1 MILRTLATMGP
12 QHAYGLANR
21 LQQVSED
28 ALSLNQGT
36 IYPALVRLEQHAWT
50 SGSWGRT
57 ENNREAKYYTIRRI
71 AARLRNLFRSHRA
84 EEELAREVQS
94 HLVLLADDFER
105 RGMPPEEARLA
116 AKRAYGSVEQAKQA
130 HRDERS
136 LLWVEH
142 TMQDLRHAVRALAH
156 SPGFTL
162 VAVATIALGV
172 GVNTTL
178 FTAYNAVALK
188 PLPVADANRVVR
200 LERTFQSHFT
210 GENQYAFSYPEYVSL
225 RDHQNAF
232 QSAIAASWP
241 MQVLASEPNESP
253 GSAVQL
259 RPAQAQIVSGNYF
272 GALGIYAMLG
282 RVFGPGEDR
291 TPGGNP
297 VVVLSYAY
305 WQRRYRSDPHAVG
318 SVIRLNN
325 TAFTVIGVAP
335 REFTGT
341 SINPQVPDLWA
352 PVSMQQQLVP
362 GQDWLRKPTDFEF
375 QVLARL
381 DPGIALKQAE
391 GETNALV
398 RQFGATYA
406 WRDRTLSVVLQPTTF
421 FGNSDD
427 PRFRVGVGAVMV
439 IFALVL
445 LVACANVTNM
455 LVARGA
461 ARQKEISVR
470 LALGASRARVVR
482 HLLTESLL
490 LALGGGVAGLG
501 LAAAAGKLLWVALD
515 QMLVRQLGSDFVLSL
530 NINPDGR
537 VLTYALGLSL
547 ATGFIFGLSPALQF
561 TKPNL
566 NTSLK
571 DESTSFGR
579 GVARGRLRG
588 VLIGGQVAVSMLLL
602 SSAGLLIRGLA
613 RSQAAE
619 PGFETHRVYLL
630 RADYGD
636 DPVKAAATF
645 HRLADWLKT
654 LPEVANVSYGTAP
667 MMGTWTP
674 PITIKRSGALEG
686 SIQNRTLAGYASDN
700 FLNTLGIGLLRGR
713 NFALQETRT
722 GAHVAV
728 ISAATARLF
737 WPNEDPLGK
746 RFKLDMHFDGKLT
759 EFEVIGVAADLR
771 FANLTRIDPARVYL
785 AADPAL
791 TLPVFVS
798 LRGDQRTALAG
809 VWSGLRT
816 FDQDMLASVSIWN
829 VETMLVGPHRTL
841 ASALAT
847 LAAILAL
854 LALLLAGIGIYGVMA
869 YVVSQRR
876 QEIGI
881 RIALGATA
889 GRVLKRIALEGLRPV
904 LIGLGV
910 GLAGGAGLSLLL
922 HHTLA
927 FPGSIDFLYG
937 VSFYDPFTFF
947 AITIFLIAVS
957 LVASLGPALKAIKV
971 DPLVALRYE

>member
-1 MILRTLATMGP
+1 M
-12 QHAYGLANR
+12 
-21 LQQVSED
+21 
-28 ALSLNQGT
+28 
-36 IYPALVRLEQHAWT
+36 
-50 SGSWGRT
+50 
-57 ENNREAKYYTIRRI
+57 
-71 AARLRNLFRSHRA
+71 ARLKRIVARIRNLFRKHHA
-84 EEELAREVQS
+84 EEELAREVES

-105 RGMPPEEARLA
+105 RGMPPDEARLA
-116 AKRAYGSVEQAKQA
+116 AIRAYGSVEQAKQS

-136 LLWVEH
+136 VLWVEH
-142 TMQDLRHAVRALAH
+142 IMQDLRHGVRALAR

-162 VAVATIALGV
+162 VAIATIALGV

-188 PLPVADANRVVR
+188 PLPVADANKVVR
-200 LERTFQSHFT
+200 LRRTLQSRFI
-210 GENQYAFSYPEYVSL
+210 GENQYAFSYPEYVNL
-225 RDHQNAF
+225 RDHQNVF
-232 QSAIAASWP
+232 QSVIAASWP
-241 MQVLASEPNESP
+241 MQVLASETDE
-253 GSAVQL
+253 GAGGAIQL

-272 GALGIYAMLG
+272 GALGINAGLG
-282 RVFGPGEDR
+282 RVFGPNEDGA
-291 TPGGNP
+291 PGRNP

-305 WQRRYRSDPHAVG
+305 WQRRYRGDPHVVG

-325 TAFTVIGVAP
+325 TAFTITGIAP

-341 SINPQVPDLWA
+341 SLNPQVPDLWA
-352 PVSMQQQLVP
+352 PVSMQQQMVP
-362 GQDWLRKPTDFEF
+362 GQDWLHKPTDFEF

-391 GETNALV
+391 GETDALV
-398 RQFGATYA
+398 RQFAATYV
-406 WRDRTLSVVLQPTTF
+406 WRDRTLSVALEPTAF
-421 FGNSDD
+421 FGNTND
-427 PRFRVGVGAVMV
+427 PRFRASVGAVMV

-470 LALGASRARVVR
+470 LALGASRTRVVR
-482 HLLTESLL
+482 HLLTESML

-501 LAAAAGKLLWVALD
+501 LAAAAGKLLWVALN
-515 QMLVRQLGSDFVLSL
+515 QILVRQLGSDFVLSL
-530 NINPDGR
+530 KISPDAR
-537 VLTYALGLSL
+537 VLAYALGLWL
-547 ATGFIFGLSPALQF
+547 ATGFLFGLSPALQF
-561 TKPNL
+561 TKPDL

-579 GVARGRLRG
+579 GVARWRLRG
-588 VLIGGQVAVSMLLL
+588 LLIGGQVAVSMLLL

-619 PGFETHRVYLL
+619 PGFETHGTFLL
-630 RADYGD
+630 RANYGD
-636 DPVKAAATF
+636 DPVKATAKF

-654 LPEVANVSYGTAP
+654 VPEVAKVSYGTAP

-674 PITIKRSGALEG
+674 PITIKRSGTVEG
-686 SIQNRTLAGYASDN
+686 TIQDRTLAGYASEN
-700 FLNTLGIGLLRGR
+700 FLNTMGIGLLRGR
-713 NFALQETRT
+713 NFTSQETNT
-722 GAHVAV
+722 GARVAI
-728 ISAATARLF
+728 ISASTARLF
-737 WPNEDPLGK
+737 WPNQDPLGK
-746 RFKLDMHFDGKLT
+746 RFQLDLLFDGKQT
-759 EFEVIGVAADLR
+759 EFEIIGIVKDVR
-771 FANLTRIDPARVYL
+771 FANLTRVDPARVYL

-791 TLPVFVS
+791 IYPVFLS
-798 LRGDQRTALAG
+798 LRGDQQTALAG
-809 VWSGLRT
+809 TWSRLRT
-816 FDQDMLASVSIWN
+816 FDQEMMASISLWN
-829 VETMLVGPHRTL
+829 VDTMLLGPQRTM
-841 ASALAT
+841 ARALAT

-854 LALLLAGIGIYGVMA
+854 LALSLAGIGIYGVMA
-869 YVVSQRR
+869 YVVSQRT

-904 LIGLGV
+904 LVGTVV

-947 AITIFLIAVS
+947 AMTIFLMVIS
-957 LVASLGPALKAIKV
+957 LMASLGPALKAIRV

>member
-1 MILRTLATMGP
+1 MA
-12 QHAYGLANR
+12 R
-21 LQQVSED
+21 L
-28 ALSLNQGT
+28 
-36 IYPALVRLEQHAWT
+36 
-50 SGSWGRT
+50 
-57 ENNREAKYYTIRRI
+57 RRI
-71 AARLRNLFRSHRA
+71 AARIRNLFRNHRA

-116 AKRAYGSVEQAKQA
+116 AKRAYGGVEQAKQA

-136 LLWVEH
+136 LLWIEH
-142 TMQDLRHAVRALAH
+142 TLQDLRHAGRALAH
-156 SPGFTL
+156 NPAFTL
-162 VAVATIALGV
+162 IALATIALGV

-188 PLPVADANRVVR
+188 PLPVADASGVVR
-200 LERTFQSHFT
+200 LRRMLESRFI
-210 GENQYAFSYPEYVSL
+210 GENQYAFSYPEYVNL
-225 RDHQNAF
+225 REHQNTF
-232 QSAIAASWP
+232 QSVIAASWP
-241 MQVLASEPNESP
+241 VRVLASAPNEIR
-253 GSAVQL
+253 GSAIQF
-259 RPAQAQIVSGNYF
+259 RPVQAQIVTGNYF
-272 GALGIYAMLG
+272 GALGINAMLG
-282 RVFGPGEDR
+282 RVFGPDEDR

-297 VVVLSYAY
+297 VVVLSYEY
-305 WQRRYRSDPHAVG
+305 WQRRYRGDPHAVG

-325 TAFTVIGVAP
+325 TAFTITGIAP
-335 REFTGT
+335 SEFTGT

-352 PVSMQQQLVP
+352 PVSMQQQMVP
-362 GQDWLRKPTDFEF
+362 GQDWLHKPTDFEF

-391 GETNALV
+391 AETDALV
-398 RQFGATYA
+398 RQFGATYVS
-406 WRDRTLSVVLQPTTF
+406 RERTLSVVLERTAF
-421 FGNSDD
+421 FGNTDD
-427 PRFRVGVGAVMV
+427 PRFRAGVGAVMV

-482 HLLTESLL
+482 HLLTESML
-490 LALGGGVAGLG
+490 LALGGGAAGLA
-501 LAAAAGKLLWVALD
+501 LAAAAGKLLWIALD
-515 QMLVRQLGSDFVLSL
+515 QILVRQLGSDFVLSL
-530 NINPDGR
+530 NMSPDAR

-561 TKPNL
+561 TKPDL

-579 GVARGRLRG
+579 GVTRGRLRG

-602 SSAGLLIRGLA
+602 STAGLLIRGLE
-613 RSQAAE
+613 RSQGAD
-619 PGFETHRVYLL
+619 PGFETHRIYLL
-630 RADYGD
+630 RANYGD
-636 DPVKAAATF
+636 DPIKAAAKF
-645 HRLADWLKT
+645 HRLADWIKT
-654 LPEVANVSYGTAP
+654 LPEVANVAYGTAP

-686 SIQNRTLAGYASDN
+686 LIQDRALAGYASDN
-700 FLNTLGIGLLRGR
+700 FLATLGIGLLRGR
-713 NFALQETRT
+713 NFTQQETRT

-728 ISAATARLF
+728 ISAATAHLF

-746 RFKLDMHFDGKLT
+746 HFELDMHFDGKLT
-759 EFEVIGVAADLR
+759 EFEIIGVVKDVR

-791 TLPVFVS
+791 ILPVFFS
-798 LRGDQRTALAG
+798 FRGDPQTALAG
-809 VWSGLRT
+809 MWIRLRA
-816 FDQDMLASVSIWN
+816 FDSDLLASVSIWN
-829 VETMLVGPHRTL
+829 VDAMLLDPQRTL
-841 ASALAT
+841 ARALAT

-854 LALLLAGIGIYGVMA
+854 LALSLAGIGIYGVMA
-869 YVVSQRR
+869 YVVSQRT

-904 LIGLGV
+904 LIGMVV

-927 FPGSIDFLYG
+927 FPGSVDFLYG

-947 AITIFLIAVS
+947 AITIFLIVVS

-971 DPLVALRYE
+971 DLLVALRYE